1 MPRDFK
7 IYYCERIS
15 DELAE
20 HVEHFL
26 SDIFQMRFRSVGV
39 RIPRQVAWN
48 SEKNAFD
55 ANILLENAK
64 SEGLSFF
71 LWLVEKSLVVDNK
84 YVYGYA
90 ETIKGTIVST
100 SRMATRTLVAKE
112 VAFHVGRALG
122 LQPCKASCLMRE
134 TESFEVLIQKP
145 STLCNSCTA
154 KFQRVKMRYI

>member
-1 MPRDFK
+1 LPREFK
-7 IYYCERIS
+7 IYFCERIP
-15 DELAE
+15 DEVAE

-26 SDIFQMRFRSVGV
+26 SDIFKLQFRSVGV

-55 ANILLENAK
+55 ARRLLETAK

-71 LWLVEKSLVVDNK
+71 LWLVEKSLVVNGD

-122 LQPCKASCLMRE
+122 LQPCREECLMRE
-134 TESFEVLIQKP
+134 TKSFEILIQKP
-145 STLCNSCTA
+145 SNLCNTCNA
-154 KFQRVKMRYI
+154 KFQRLKMRYI